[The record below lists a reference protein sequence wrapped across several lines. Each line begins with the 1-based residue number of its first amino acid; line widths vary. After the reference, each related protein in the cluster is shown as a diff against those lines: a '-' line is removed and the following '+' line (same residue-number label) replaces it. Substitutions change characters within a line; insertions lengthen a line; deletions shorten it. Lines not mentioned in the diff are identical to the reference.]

1 MAFFI
6 QGFLVCGGL
15 IIAIGAQNA
24 FVLKQGLLKRNIL
37 AVILTCF
44 LCDIILISLGVL
56 GLGSLITESPIATVA
71 LAIVGAVF
79 LFVYGLRAFY
89 SAYVGNA
96 MLNLDIGNGGQSST
110 LKAVLTTLAI
120 TLLNP
125 HVYLDCFAIIGGI
138 AGTIPAD
145 QKPFFLAGALTTS
158 ALWFFSLGYGARLL
172 IPLFKRPATWR
183 VLDGIIGVV
192 MWSIAYNLT
201 CYAIRMYGVQ

>member
-1 MAFFI
+1 MTFFI

-44 LCDIILISLGVL
+44 ACDFILISLGVL
-56 GLGSLITESPIATVA
+56 GLGSLISESPVATVA
-71 LAIVGAVF
+71 LAVVGAVF
-79 LFVYGLRAFY
+79 LFVYGLRAFR
-89 SAYVGNA
+89 SAYIGNA
-96 MLNLDIGNGGQSST
+96 ALNLNAENGQPPSV

-125 HVYLDCFAIIGGI
+125 HVYLDCFAVIGGI

-145 QKPFFLAGALTTS
+145 QKPFFLLGALTTS

-183 VLDGIIGVV
+183 VLDGIIGLV
-192 MWSIAYNLT
+192 MWGIAYNLAY
-201 CYAIRMYGVQ
+201 YATYIYNA

>member
-1 MAFFI
+1 MVFFI

-37 AVILTCF
+37 AVVLTCF
-44 LCDIILISLGVL
+44 ICDFVLISSGVL
-56 GLGSLITESPIATVA
+56 GLGSLISGSPVATVA

-79 LFVYGLRAFY
+79 LFVYGLRAFR
-89 SAYVGNA
+89 SAYAGNSA
-96 MLNLDIGNGGQSST
+96 LNLNAENSVQSST

-138 AGTIPAD
+138 AGTIPAA
-145 QKPFFLAGALTTS
+145 QKTFFLLGALTAS

-183 VLDGIIGVV
+183 VLDGVIGVV
-192 MWSIAYNLT
+192 MWSIAYNLA
-201 CYAIRMYGVQ
+201 CYAVRIYGA